1 MANFTVSRLGADL
14 GVTGT
19 WAQDNDL
26 FLKVF
31 SGEVLTSFAETN
43 VFMDKHHVRTIAS
56 GKSASF
62 PVIGKVAD
70 AEYHVPG
77 EELTGGTVQHTER
90 VITIDD
96 LLVTHKA
103 IANID
108 DAKNHFDVRGIYSNE
123 MGKALARQMDRHV
136 AAVGVNA
143 ARSGSS
149 IPVADGGHGNG
160 LVVCTDSTGVPSSP
174 NFLTDGDD
182 LVKALYVVAEKLNE
196 KDVPHDECF
205 IFVRPAQYFRLIE
218 NTDVLNR
225 DYGGSGSF
233 QMANVPYIAGMPVIM
248 TNNLPSTKIEDTDQP
263 QAGTQDKYVGDF
275 RNTAALV
282 MHPSAIGTVKLLDL
296 AMEMDYSIRHQA
308 TFLIAKY
315 AVGHGVLRP
324 EAAAEIANADKTA
337 MKALDGVNDDAV
349 LD

>member
-1 MANFTVSRLGADL
+1 MANLNVSRLGADL

-43 VFMDKHHVRTIAS
+43 VFMDKHQVRTIGQ

-62 PVIGKVAD
+62 PVIGKVAG
-70 AEYHVPG
+70 AEYHTPG
-77 EELTGGTVQHTER
+77 DELNGGSVQHTEK

-96 LLVTHKA
+96 LLVTHKS
-103 IANID
+103 IASID
-108 DAKNHFDVRGIYSNE
+108 EAKNHYDVRGVYSNE
-123 MGKALARQMDRHV
+123 MGKALARQMDRHIG
-136 AAVGVNA
+136 AVGLQA
-143 ARSGSS
+143 ARSAATISG
-149 IPVADGGHGNG
+149 AEGHGNG

-174 NFLTDGDD
+174 NYLTSGDD
-182 LVKALYVVAEKLNE
+182 LVKALYVVAEKMNE
-196 KDVPHDECF
+196 KDVPHEECF

-225 DYGGSGSF
+225 DYGGTGSF

-248 TNNLPSTKIEDTDQP
+248 TNNLPNTAITSSDNP
-263 QAGTQDKYVGDF
+263 QSGTNNKYVGDF
-275 RNTAALV
+275 TATAAMV
-282 MHPSAIGTVKLLDL
+282 MHPSAIGTVKLMDL

-324 EAAAEIANADKTA
+324 EACAEVANAAKSVMTA
-337 MKALDGVNDDAV
+337 LPSVASDAV
-349 LD
+349 LA